1 MATSTQNPDGSQT
14 LAAETTPV
22 VNSAFQPGSIGPGN
36 TPTTEVPTPPTEAP
50 VASQTPSGTTPP
62 ATDLKP
68 GSQGQDVE
76 ALQNYLVQMGYLKP
90 DQVTGGEG
98 TYGPNTTAAVAK
110 LQQDLGVQAGS
121 ASGNYGPQTQQA
133 LAQKYGNIFSSVQKT
148 NPTDSASAANTTIQS
163 VSQQSTDPVFGAMAS
178 SLGPIMESLNQVL
191 QNINNPALT
200 ATSLQSEYNTLAQQN
215 NLPGLQSSLM
225 NMQNVMNGTT
235 DDIRNEIT
243 SAGGFATESQ
253 VQGMASARNNVIL
266 KQYNALATQYQAA
279 QTNVSNMMQYATT
292 DQQTALQRQQAA
304 ASVTESMA
312 SIENQMMNM
321 GITMQQNAKQAVQYN
336 VTQTGYTAL
345 AASAQGNPQTLAN
358 YENLLG
364 LSPGTLS
371 DPNALASLDTY
382 KEQQLAISQEN
393 AQNAAQRT
401 VVYAYNAGMGV
412 GGTQA
417 PITPNPGGGASI
429 TAPVPT
435 TSLVRP
441 SWLPSAVPLSM
452 SSTQMQQYVKASGA
466 SIDPG
471 TNNIVAP
478 NIGYYI
484 QQSDGSYVLNSAIP
498 TPVAADSV
506 TGQYQQMLGAM
517 QQSQATPV
525 GGSPLNKGRLSRN
538 ANTALKNYIT
548 SPVYQAVSSGATYL
562 SRIQAAM
569 TDPGSISDTSL
580 ADAIIKIETG
590 GGQVTESQ
598 INTYF
603 SGQSYADKFAVQ
615 GDKITAKGGV
625 LSPQQRTD
633 LAGLANEV
641 FSRYQQQYEQLYVQA
656 GQNLEGQG
664 IPINYLGNLPDFSAL
679 LQGQT
684 ATTQ

>member
-1 MATSTQNPDGSQT
+1 MI
-14 LAAETTPV
+14 TP
-22 VNSAFQPGSIGPGN
+22 QPGYQVDPSNPSGVIPIPGY
-36 TPTTEVPTPPTEAP
+36 TPPSTPPPTPPTTPTQTPLTEAP
-50 VASQTPSGTTPP
+50 SASQSPPAATPP
-62 ATDLKP
+62 PTSNLQP
-68 GSQGQDVE
+68 GSQGQDVQS
-76 ALQNYLVQMGYLKP
+76 LQNYLVQMGYLSP
-90 DQVTGGEG
+90 QQVAGGEG
-98 TYGPNTTAAVAK
+98 KYGPNTTAAVAK

-121 ASGNYGPQTQQA
+121 ASGDYGPQTQKA
-133 LAQKYGNIFSSVQKT
+133 IAQKYQGIFSSVQNT
-148 NPTDSASAANTTIQS
+148 TAPDQASAASATIQS
-163 VSQQSTDPVFGAMAS
+163 VSQQSTDPVFGSMVS
-178 SLGPIMESLNQVL
+178 SLAPIMDSLNQVL
-191 QNINNPALT
+191 QNISNPALT
-200 ATSLQSEYNTLAQQN
+200 TTSLQSEYTTLAQQN
-215 NLPGLQSSLM
+215 NLPTLQASLL
-225 NMQNVMNGTT
+225 NMQNIMNGTT

-253 VQGMASARNNVIL
+253 VQAMASARNTVIL
-266 KQYNALATQYQAA
+266 KNYNALATQYTAA
-279 QTNVSNMMQYATT
+279 QTNVQNLMQYATS
-292 DQQTALQRQQAA
+292 DQQTQLQRQQAV
-304 ASVTESMA
+304 ASVSESMA
-312 SIENQMMNM
+312 SIEQQMLSM
-321 GITMQQNAKQAVQYN
+321 GVTMQQNAKQAVQYN

-345 AASAQGNPQTLAN
+345 AASAQGNPQTLSN

-364 LSPGTLS
+364 LAPGTLS
-371 DPNALASLDTY
+371 DPNSLAALDTY

-412 GGTQA
+412 GGTQT

-441 SWLPSAVPLSM
+441 DWLPSAVPLSM
-452 SSTQMQQYVKASGA
+452 SSSQMQAYMKVSGA

-471 TNNIVAP
+471 TNNVVSP

-498 TPVAADSV
+498 SATAQSSV
-506 TGQYQQMLGAM
+506 SGQYQQMLGAM
-517 QQSQATPV
+517 QQAQATPV

-538 ANTALKNYIT
+538 ANTALKNYIA

-603 SGQSYADKFAVQ
+603 AGQSYADKFAVQ

-633 LAGLANEV
+633 LSNLASEV

-664 IPINYLGNLPDFSAL
+664 IPLNYLGNLPDFSAL

-684 ATTQ
+684 ATAQ